1 MINEPCVV
9 NEFYLDATAIVE
21 AESLE
26 EALDLLAA
34 EKKGWRIDDLRELE
48 PIVVPLTG
56 AKVVYTHIRGSLDH
70 L

>member
-9 NEFYLDATAIVE
+9 NEFYLDALAIVE
-21 AESLE
+21 AETLE
-26 EALDLLAA
+26 EALQLL
-34 EKKGWRIDDLRELE
+34 EERNEGWRVEDLRELE

-56 AKVVYTHIRGSLDH
+56 AKVVYTHIRGSIDH